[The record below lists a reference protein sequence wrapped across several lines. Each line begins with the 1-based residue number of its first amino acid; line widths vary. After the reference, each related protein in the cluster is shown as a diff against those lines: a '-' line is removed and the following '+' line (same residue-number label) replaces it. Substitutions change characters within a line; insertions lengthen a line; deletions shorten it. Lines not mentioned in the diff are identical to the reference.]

1 MTSASTAGGTGSVS
15 GLGTKIPAC
24 HFVKPT
30 KKKKITKLISN
41 VRKTFFCRIAILPV
55 CVEIIYSIWNQKSKG
70 NQSVI
75 PLAPHVT

>member
-15 GLGTKIPAC
+15 GLGTKYPAC
-24 HFVKPT
+24 HIVNP
-30 KKKKITKLISN
+30 KKKITKLISN
-41 VRKTFFCRIAILPV
+41 VRKTFFCGIAILPV

>member
-24 HFVKPT
+24 HFVKP

-41 VRKTFFCRIAILPV
+41 VRKTFFCGIAILPV